1 MSISNTGDWQSY
13 RDYGFDTAAMEEG
26 LKQLV
31 ITWQSSQGQ
40 YTGNVKDIAV
50 TLLQDPDNMPH
61 VDTATDSSADIYDL
75 SGRKV
80 GLKNRDC
87 LQKGIYIKNGKK
99 ILKL

>member
-1 MSISNTGDWQSY
+1 
-13 RDYGFDTAAMEEG
+13 MEEG